1 MSIRVGYKSWIA
13 AVTIAGVYFL
23 GCNTAVNKQQSNDSN
38 VQWQLHRLQTY
49 DSLFPIIAAKIKS
62 GDMITRL
69 GTDITSEMLRQMNQ
83 TDQSFSHCG
92 IASIEHD
99 TIFVYHAIGGEF
111 NPDQK
116 VKREPLYSFGHPTD
130 NKSLGIFVPQLDSAQ
145 LGKAVAA
152 AQKAYAA
159 GLPFDMAFDYTTND
173 RQYCAEFVAKAFSH
187 AKSDSGWFQFSINGQ
202 FKYVAVDNLS
212 RTAFMKEAARYS
224 Y

>member
-1 MSIRVGYKSWIA
+1 MRRQIFSKLLIIA
-13 AVTIAGVYFL
+13 AALALVGACQPSPKPGQPADVEAG
-23 GCNTAVNKQQSNDSN
+23 K
-38 VQWQLHRLQTY
+38 WQLHRLQIY
-49 DSLFPIIAAKIKS
+49 DSLFPLISAKVEN

-83 TDQSFSHCG
+83 ADQSFSHCG
-92 IASIEHD
+92 IASIEQD

-116 VKREPLYSFGHPTD
+116 VKREPLYSFGHPAN
-130 NKSLGIFVPQLDSAQ
+130 NKSFGVFLPELDSAQ
-145 LGKAVAA
+145 LGKAVAM

-159 GLPFDMAFDYTTND
+159 GLPFDMAFDYATDD
-173 RQYCAEFVAKAFSH
+173 RQYCAEFVAKAFTK
-187 AKSDSGWFQFSINGQ
+187 AKNDGSWFQFSTNGK

-212 RTAFMKEAARYS
+212 RSALMKEVARYS